1 MKSNHLKLT
10 IATLAV
16 TLIAGVA
23 VSQAGGPGRMHGG
36 MFGDHMLQFYTDTL
50 DLTDAQ
56 QAQAKDIL
64 AKQKVATEPLF
75 KQMGQTHEAMTQ
87 LEQSAT
93 FDEAKVRAL
102 AAQQSQNMI
111 EMTVAE
117 VRTKSE
123 LYQILTP
130 EQKAKLAKM
139 AERHHG
145 GGNPPPPPADDNP
158 NQ

>member
-10 IATLAV
+10 IAALAV

-23 VSQAGGPGRMHGG
+23 VSQAGGPGHMHGG
-36 MFGDHMLQFYTDTL
+36 MYGDHMLQFYTDAL

-64 AKQKVATEPLF
+64 ARQKAAAEPLF
-75 KQMGQTHEAMTQ
+75 KQMGQSHEAMTQ
-87 LEQSAT
+87 LEQSGT
-93 FDEAKVRAL
+93 FDETKVRVL

-117 VRTKSE
+117 ARAKSE
-123 LYQILTP
+123 LYQILTA

-145 GGNPPPPPADDNP
+145 GNPPAPPADDSS

>member
-1 MKSNHLKLT
+1 MKSSHLKLT
-10 IATLAV
+10 IAALAL

-23 VSQAGGPGRMHGG
+23 VSQTGGHMHGG
-36 MFGDHMLQFYTDTL
+36 KFGDHMLQFYTDTL

-56 QAQAKDIL
+56 QAQAKDIM
-64 AKQKVATEPLF
+64 AKQKATTEPLF
-75 KQMGQTHEAMTQ
+75 KQMGQAHDAMRQ
-87 LEQSAT
+87 LEQAT
-93 FDEAKVRAL
+93 PFDEGKVRAL

-111 EMTVAE
+111 EMVVAE
-117 VRTKSE
+117 ARAKSE

-145 GGNPPPPPADDNP
+145 GDNPPPPPGDDGV